1 MNHIKS
7 YSWSDFDQDIAY
19 LARQLKERPPFQ
31 AIFGMPRGG
40 LVVAVA
46 LSHRLKLPLVQRC
59 GHGNRI
65 LWVDDIADSGRTIAH
80 ADVRRHSV
88 AVLIQRISCSHE
100 VLHARTEYSS
110 DWILFPWEDVVEV
123 EKDRQDYE
131 GHIA

>member
-1 MNHIKS
+1 MMGHIKI
-7 YSWSDFDQDIAY
+7 YSWADFDTDIAY
-19 LARQLKERPPFQ
+19 LAEQLKDRTFE

-80 ADVRRHSV
+80 ADVRRHCV
-88 AVLIQRISCSHE
+88 AVLIQRVSCVGE
-100 VLHARTEYSS
+100 VLHARMEFSS
-110 DWILFPWEDVVEV
+110 DWIVFPWEFAESVEQ
-123 EKDRQDYE
+123 DRKEYE